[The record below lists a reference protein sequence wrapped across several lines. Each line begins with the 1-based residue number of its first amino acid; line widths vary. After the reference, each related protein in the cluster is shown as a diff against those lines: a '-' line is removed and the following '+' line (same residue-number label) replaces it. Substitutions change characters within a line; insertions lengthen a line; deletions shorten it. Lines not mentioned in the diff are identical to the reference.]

1 VKDLRYMYRLLY
13 LPARMVLMT
22 QGKRPT
28 RIEASG
34 PRWFHALM
42 ARVIQVEY
50 SFLPAGVRGTSVI
63 CRADVVRD

>member
-1 VKDLRYMYRLLY
+1 
-13 LPARMVLMT
+13 MVLMT